1 MDLIFCPLYSGSSGN
16 ALFVQYGGTRLL
28 VDAGKPGR
36 TVEDALRFIGVEP
49 ESLNGILLT
58 HEHSDHISGVGVLSR
73 RWKLPVYATPGTWRG
88 IGSKIGKLPDGMKR
102 TFDRDA
108 DFYVGDL
115 GVTPFAIPH
124 DAAEPC
130 GFRLWGGG
138 VSLSTA
144 TDIGHY
150 TESVHSAISGS
161 DLILL
166 ERNHDPDMLRCNPH
180 YSAALKRRILS
191 NHGHLS
197 NEACA
202 EAIVRLAEAGTR
214 SLILGHL
221 SGENNTPSLALTTS
235 ENRVELEGMR
245 LGEDIRIDLA
255 WRDRVGGVYTL
266 AQPDAVALA

>member
-138 VSLSTA
+138 ASLSIA
-144 TDIGHY
+144 TDLGCFP
-150 TESVHSAISGS
+150 ERVRDAIAGS
-161 DLILL
+161 DLVLL
-166 ERNHDPDMLRCNPH
+166 ESNHDPDMLKRNDH
-180 YSAALKRRILS
+180 YSAALKRRILG

-197 NEACA
+197 NETCS
-202 EAIVRLAEAGTR
+202 EALVTLVERGTQNI
-214 SLILGHL
+214 ILGHL
-221 SGENNTPSLALTTS
+221 SGENNTPQLALDTS
-235 ENRVELEGMR
+235 ESRAELEGME
-245 LGEDIRIDLA
+245 LGKDVCIDLA
-255 WRDRVGGVYTL
+255 WRDRVGGVYTIRR
-266 AQPDAVALA
+266 D